1 MKRKWILIPISLA
14 FGLLIMFA
22 FQNFTEAQAP
32 GGTRGGA
39 GGGPMSSA
47 MAGRM
52 MTMQI
57 LPLESEWSQIS
68 FAMDVTDDALL
79 KARKVFADAWKK
91 REAVVAKSESAG
103 DDADAR
109 RAMKTELDGI
119 KSSLD
124 AKIKEILTPKQ
135 MEALAKWEKEN
146 QNRFRQ
152 RSAGGPGGGQPGGG
166 RPQR

>member
-1 MKRKWILIPISLA
+1 MKRKWILLPISLA

-22 FQNFTEAQAP
+22 FQEFTEAQAP
-32 GGTRGGA
+32 GGMP
-39 GGGPMSSA
+39 PMSGA

-57 LPLESEWSQIS
+57 LPLETEWAQIS
-68 FAMDVTDDALL
+68 FAMDVTDDALI

-91 REAVVAKSESAG
+91 REAIVAKSESAG

-109 RAMKTELDGI
+109 RALRTELEGI

-124 AKIKEILTPKQ
+124 AELKKILNPKQ
-135 MEALAKWEKEN
+135 IEALAKWEKEN

-152 RSAGGPGGGQPGGG
+152 RSTGGGPGGGRPGGG